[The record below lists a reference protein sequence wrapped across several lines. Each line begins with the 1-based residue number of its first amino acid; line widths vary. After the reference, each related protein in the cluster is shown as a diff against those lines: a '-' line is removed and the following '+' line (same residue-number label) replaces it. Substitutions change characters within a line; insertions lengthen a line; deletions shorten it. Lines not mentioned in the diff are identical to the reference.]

1 MIRRI
6 LLSDAFD
13 RAGSF
18 VAGLALALAIY
29 ALFCW

>member
-6 LLSDAFD
+6 LLSEAFD

-18 VAGLALALAIY
+18 VAGLALAVAIY
-29 ALFCW
+29 DLFSW